1 MNTTIF
7 YHTGTGNS
15 LWVARRIADEL
26 GDAELVSISECKD
39 EKKIA
44 SLKIVGLV
52 FPVHIWGVTAPVVR
66 FVHTLKGSQPDYV
79 FAIAVNAG
87 QVSNTLVQLKKI
99 MAGNGL
105 NLSAGFEIAMPSNYI
120 PWGGPGPQEKQRK
133 CFELAREKIS
143 RIAARIK
150 EKSIMPVEKG
160 PLWQRILFTA
170 IYNMIFSKVPKMDKK
185 FWVDDKCN
193 ACEICCKV
201 CPAGNITMSEGRPV
215 WNHRCEQCFAC
226 LQWCPQEAIQ
236 YGKKTPGYERYHH
249 PEILLKDMLKEKF

>member
-39 EKKIA
+39 EKKTVG
-44 SLKIVGLV
+44 SEIVGFV
-52 FPVHIWGVTAPVVR
+52 FPVHIWGVPTPVIR
-66 FVHTLKGSQPDYV
+66 FVNTLKGSQPDYI

-150 EKSIMPVEKG
+150 ESR
-160 PLWQRILFTA
+160 L
-170 IYNMIFSKVPKMDKK
+170 
-185 FWVDDKCN
+185 C
-193 ACEICCKV
+193 
-201 CPAGNITMSEGRPV
+201 
-215 WNHRCEQCFAC
+215 
-226 LQWCPQEAIQ
+226 
-236 YGKKTPGYERYHH
+236 
-249 PEILLKDMLKEKF
+249 LLKRDPSGREFYLPLFII